1 MLYAFGAILSCSL
14 LASLKPSFSLTSL
27 LIDQLCRL
35 AHSRFGADAPG
46 KDWVVR
52 SERRSDR
59 DLNRPAIILQSR
71 R

>member
-35 AHSRFGADAPG
+35 AHSWFGADAPG
-46 KDWVVR
+46 KIGFFGAR
-52 SERRSDR
+52 AG
-59 DLNRPAIILQSR
+59 AIVILTVLQ
-71 R
+71 